1 MNNKHNNKSKQSWFK
16 KRLLGYGLI
25 ILILVA
31 YGLVHIYLQKEESQL
46 DKEQVVVDY
55 KENTGGSMQRGLAL
69 DASDEQIIRLRR
81 SLPVVN
87 TIFRVEYDYERFHF
101 IVYSQLPEELVRI
114 QLQQWLQMHNF
125 EELEMDDFVYRYSEL

>member
-1 MNNKHNNKSKQSWFK
+1 MNNKSKQSWFK
-16 KRLLGYGLI
+16 QRQLGYGLI
-25 ILILVA
+25 VWILVA

-101 IVYSQLPEELVRI
+101 IVYSHLPEELVRI
-114 QLQQWLQMHNF
+114 QLQQWLQIHNF
-125 EELEMDDFVYRYSEL
+125 YELGMDDFVYRYSEL